1 MFNFGVKTMTAF
13 DLKSANT
20 TELQAR
26 MGELQAKMISLD
38 TTTEQLAEIQ
48 TEMMSLIAQIRTLK
62 ESRGKEIA
70 EVVSKVKSQVFTIK
84 EIFGENAIEQF
95 SDLEITQAYKDRGL
109 NNPASGE
116 SASAGK
122 SRVSIS
128 ADDVKDQVLVGTY
141 EINGKQVEIKI
152 GDYDRHG
159 KIVRQLVPIAT
170 EFKKEIIARGV
181 DGFVASLNDDGKAL
195 MLKHHTA
202 TVGKTVG
209 QLVFPNIAPIK
220 TYFGD
225 SINVDELEFKL
236 GAMALRVENHKTT
249 QKETDAVA
257 YMEKM
262 AATAEP
268 HNEVQAEL
276 KAKAKK

>member
-1 MFNFGVKTMTAF
+1 MTVF

-62 ESRGKEIA
+62 ESRGKEIS
-70 EVVSKVKSQVFTIK
+70 EVVSKVKSHVFTIK

-109 NNPASGE
+109 DNSASGE
-116 SASAGK
+116 DAGAGK
-122 SRVSIS
+122 VRVSVS
-128 ADDVKDQVLVGTY
+128 ADDVKNPVLVGTY

-152 GDYDRHG
+152 GDYERDG
-159 KIVRQLVPIAT
+159 KVSRKLVPIAT

-181 DGFVASLNDDGKAL
+181 DGFLKAIEGNDEGKAL
-195 MLKHHTA
+195 LLKHHTA

-209 QLVFPNIAPIK
+209 QLVFPNIAPIVLYTGFDK
-220 TYFGD
+220 D
-225 SINVDELEFKL
+225 DLEFKL

-257 YMEKM
+257 YMEKK
-262 AATAEP
+262 AATEP
-268 HNEVQAEL
+268 HNEVQAEI

>member
-1 MFNFGVKTMTAF
+1 MTVF
-13 DLKSANT
+13 DLKSANA

-38 TTTEQLAEIQ
+38 TPADQVAEIQ
-48 TEMMSLIAQIRTLK
+48 AEMMSLIAQIRTLK

-70 EVVSKVKSQVFTIK
+70 EVVAKVKSQVFTIK

-109 NNPASGE
+109 NGSASGDGAK
-116 SASAGK
+116 ASK
-122 SRVSIS
+122 ERVSIS
-128 ADDVKDQVLVGTY
+128 ADDVKNQVLVGTY

-152 GDYDRHG
+152 GDYDRDG
-159 KIVRQLVPIAT
+159 KIVRQLVPIGR
-170 EFKKEIIARGV
+170 EFKSEIIGRGI
-181 DGFVASLNDDGKAL
+181 DGFLKAIEGNNEGKAL
-195 MLKHHTA
+195 LLKHHTA

-209 QLVFPNIAPIK
+209 QLVFPNIAPIVLYTGFDK
-220 TYFGD
+220 
-225 SINVDELEFKL
+225 DELEFKL

-257 YMEKM
+257 YMEKK
-262 AATAEP
+262 AATEP
-268 HNEVQAEL
+268 HNEVQAEI

>member
-1 MFNFGVKTMTAF
+1 MTAF

-70 EVVSKVKSQVFTIK
+70 EVVSKVKSHVFTIK

-109 NNPASGE
+109 NSPASGE

-209 QLVFPNIAPIK
+209 QLVFSNIAPIK

-236 GAMALRVENHKTT
+236 GAMALRVENHKIT

>member
-1 MFNFGVKTMTAF
+1 MTVF

-20 TELQAR
+20 NELQAR

-70 EVVSKVKSQVFTIK
+70 EVVSKVKTHVFTIK

-109 NNPASGE
+109 DSSASGE
-116 SASAGK
+116 DAGAGK
-122 SRVSIS
+122 SRISIS
-128 ADDVKDQVLVGTY
+128 ADDVKNPVLVGTY

-152 GDYDRHG
+152 GDYERDG
-159 KIVRQLVPIAT
+159 KVSRKLVPIAT
-170 EFKKEIIARGV
+170 EFKKEIIARDV
-181 DGFVASLNDDGKAL
+181 DGFVASLSDDGKAL

-209 QLVFPNIAPIK
+209 QLVFPNIAPIVLYTGFDK
-220 TYFGD
+220 D
-225 SINVDELEFKL
+225 DLEFKL